1 MSVRVSV
8 RGAAQALV
16 AVLRDLFFVLL
27 ETNTGI
33 LKCLSNFVD
42 ESTHDL
48 HYHKIVE
55 GEI

>member
-1 MSVRVSV
+1 MTVRVSV